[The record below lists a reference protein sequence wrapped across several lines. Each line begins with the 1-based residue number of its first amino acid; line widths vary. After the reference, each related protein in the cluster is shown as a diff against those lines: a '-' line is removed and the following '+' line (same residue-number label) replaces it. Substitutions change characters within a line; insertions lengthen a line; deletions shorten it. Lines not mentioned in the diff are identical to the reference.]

1 MKHLLGLQL
10 WHLFKYAE
18 LTEVV
23 RQNDKA
29 FIDFLKFGLVI
40 LTIMQKYYSKQ
51 DLYLNLMKIT
61 QKMPYTRMQKMNLLW
76 REMKLF

>member
-18 LTEVV
+18 LTEVL

-29 FIDFLKFGLVI
+29 FTDFLKFRLVI
-40 LTIMQKYYSKQ
+40 LTIMQKNYSKQ

-61 QKMPYTRMQKMNLLW
+61 QKLPYTCMQKMNLLR